1 MPSNKIYTILVLCIG
16 VVTSIWLIQRNPAN
30 ISVAQNSD
38 GVTTV
43 SNENLINNKAKTETD
58 WQKILVSID
67 QKDQNFTSVVQKD
80 NPEIFDETTLTAQMA
95 KDLFSR
101 YLQIA
106 KKPGGVT
113 SYDAN
118 KIANDVLALP
128 DYTKA
133 TGAVYVASNLK
144 IINKTDRE
152 TVKLYNDTLNQK
164 LQNKSI
170 KNPIDPMA
178 IVNTALERSDENEL
192 SKLDPAI
199 LTFKTFIANLLIIE
213 APSDAIKM
221 HLDLLNAYSNILSN
235 LEAMRATFTDPIRS
249 LSGINQYEQHLRDL
263 KSVIVNISAYFE
275 QKLK

>member
-263 KSVIVNISAYFE
+263 KGVIVNISAYFE

>member
-58 WQKILVSID
+58 WQKILVK
-67 QKDQNFTSVVQKD
+67 KDQNFTSVVQKD